1 MPVSGILINK
11 VKHLTLSENNN
22 TKKNISWNFYF
33 NFNFNGLSLNISV
46 YSFLEATPHI

>member
-22 TKKNISWNFYF
+22 TKKKYQ
-33 NFNFNGLSLNISV
+33 LE
-46 YSFLEATPHI
+46 FLFQF